1 MSFKRA
7 VGIIFLILATY
18 ILFKMY
24 GLYEYLNDLNSISK
38 GKLFPSVESGFYG
51 EYSDQFQKWSSALVL
66 FSIIHFGILVAFG
79 ISYIKS
85 EVNNVFG
92 FSESEFKNLLLI
104 LGLVLGS
111 DLFISWSII
120 SETSFYKELDETC
133 KDVSVLRFIN
143 SSVSRD
149 IERICNIK
157 KDFVIGFVIDAIL
170 FLCSFTYRQSYFQ
183 HKINNSESVKSFN
196 DFKDEKI
203 LRKNPKYLGNRIL
216 SEDAYKLFLIKEYG
230 IERNEVLNKFT
241 CKNKIFEDLNEVLA
255 YAHKI
260 DLEVNGFDDLKKEVA
275 VKAEVLAKEEKPIQQ
290 PSVLSNTS
298 DVNVKFNDTL
308 KVLNILRHLGAS
320 IQVTKI
326 DESSSI
332 YKITFRDLTYHAD
345 STERLLA
352 ICEKISLVSDK
363 KVKSEKNNLEITKD
377 KNNNNPNQRIDP
389 YL

>member
-260 DLEVNGFDDLKKEVA
+260 DLEV
-275 VKAEVLAKEEKPIQQ
+275 
-290 PSVLSNTS
+290 LSNTS